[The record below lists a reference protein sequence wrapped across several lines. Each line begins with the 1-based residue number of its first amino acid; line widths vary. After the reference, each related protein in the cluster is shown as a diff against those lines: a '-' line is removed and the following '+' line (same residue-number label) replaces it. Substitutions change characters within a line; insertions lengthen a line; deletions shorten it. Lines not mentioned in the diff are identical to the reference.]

1 MSPIVPSRLSRKLL
15 FLLALIGLLR
25 IALPGASMA
34 AFPGTNGRI
43 AFQSDDEIAVVDG
56 AGGGLRVLSELGA
69 GSEPAWAPNGKM
81 LAFATGG
88 HISVADFVT
97 LDVTDFAGSGDSDPA
112 WSNDG
117 AKIAFTRCGTDC
129 EIYAVNSDGTSPV
142 NLTNSATGDD
152 TDPSWSPLGTQ
163 IAFIS
168 DRDGNPE
175 VYVMN
180 SDGTS
185 PLRLTN
191 TPDMESTPDWSPDGT
206 HIVFTVTDA
215 AGASTVWKMNAD
227 GTGAVSLGVGSDPAF
242 SPDGTKIAFVM
253 GAGATADIWTMNADG
268 TGGAALVATP
278 ASESAPSWQSI
289 AAGTNVAPVANAG
302 PDMTFTCDSAATAA
316 VLDGSL
322 STDADSTPGTNDD
335 IVLYEWFID
344 FGLPTEKFLG
354 TGEHL
359 DQLGLASGTYTI
371 TLQVTDSVGHTATD
385 TVVIT
390 INDTTPP
397 QLTLSVHPTTLWP
410 PNHRWVPIHAS
421 AEANDFCG
429 PATFTLVSVTSDE
442 AVDAPGSGNTAPD
455 IKGVDA
461 GTADLTFSVRAER
474 AGGGDGRTY
483 TATYQAVDPSGNT
496 STGTAEINVPHDQRH
511 GGGSG
516 SGGSGGSGDPGSGK
530 DKGKGKGHGHGGGNG
545 NGNGNGNGH
554 GGGNGNGNGNGGG
567 HN

>member
-1 MSPIVPSRLSRKLL
+1 VTGALMLNVFPLGRQRGQVTSFRNCRVKSCIDNWLGVQFGAGLDPFFRDWYLGVVFEPVSGTRNVARWPAACSGHLSTFFTLDLAALVTSKM
-15 FLLALIGLLR
+15 LLAAPSDLR
-25 IALPGASMA
+25 ARANAL
-34 AFPGTNGRI
+34 
-43 AFQSDDEIAVVDG
+43 
-56 AGGGLRVLSELGA
+56 GGEA
-69 GSEPAWAPNGKM
+69 M
-81 LAFATGG
+81 
-88 HISVADFVT
+88 
-97 LDVTDFAGSGDSDPA
+97 
-112 WSNDG
+112 
-117 AKIAFTRCGTDC
+117 
-129 EIYAVNSDGTSPV
+129 
-142 NLTNSATGDD
+142 
-152 TDPSWSPLGTQ
+152 PLG
-163 IAFIS
+163 
-168 DRDGNPE
+168 D
-175 VYVMN
+175 
-180 SDGTS
+180 
-185 PLRLTN
+185 
-191 TPDMESTPDWSPDGT
+191 
-206 HIVFTVTDA
+206 IVF
-215 AGASTVWKMNAD
+215 GLNEQ
-227 GTGAVSLGVGSDPAF
+227 GT
-242 SPDGTKIAFVM
+242 
-253 GAGATADIWTMNADG
+253 
-268 TGGAALVATP
+268 LVATP

-511 GGGSG
+511 GSGGG

-554 GGGNGNGNGNGGG
+554 GGGNGNGNGGG